1 MQRALKSGRALP
13 HSTTWPFLLA
23 YIKRLRFGVRRRTGA
38 FRLKESSKVRLKLAL
53 LALDERK
60 AGA

>member
-1 MQRALKSGRALP
+1 LGLSKSSTTLP

-23 YIKRLRFGVRRRTGA
+23 YIKRLRFGARRRTGV
-38 FRLKESSKVRLKLAL
+38 FRLKENSQLRLKLAL

-60 AGA
+60 AGT